1 MRCHPG
7 RVAKTAQA
15 VGGADY
21 IVRLQRAYPQDNL
34 NILNSFA
41 PVFALHRSGA
51 GMDRAGAD
59 AGADF
64 SIAPCLAVHKPTEAY
79 PRPSFM
85 ESNAVE

>member
-34 NILNSFA
+34 NMLNSCA
-41 PVFALHRSGA
+41 
-51 GMDRAGAD
+51 
-59 AGADF
+59 
-64 SIAPCLAVHKPTEAY
+64 SI
-79 PRPSFM
+79 RPSPIRRRYRPRRSRCEGGFL
-85 ESNAVE
+85 SRALFGGP

>member
-34 NILNSFA
+34 NMLNSCA
-41 PVFALHRSGA
+41 
-51 GMDRAGAD
+51 
-59 AGADF
+59 
-64 SIAPCLAVHKPTEAY
+64 SI
-79 PRPSFM
+79 RPSPIRRRYGPRRSRCGGGFL
-85 ESNAVE
+85 NRALFGGP